1 MTEIQIHNKKEL
13 HTFCTEALHEWGEQR
28 MRERQEEKEKLLAD
42 ERLCKLRKQIYREKI
57 LSIPREYMIF
67 YDMKTTGLDPDTDQI
82 IQFSACDGKG
92 RVLID
97 TYIHPTEDAFKK
109 IMEGFGGA
117 KLFDEKDAEAIRML
131 MESPSK
137 EDALADI
144 QDQFCQSRLCA
155 GYGNS
160 YFDDHFLEKSGILFD
175 ENSQLRID
183 LKAEFDYFSRF
194 HTMKKGYFRNF
205 LISHTLESAAAYFSY
220 DWEGNPGCPHST
232 LENAFA
238 TLFIFNCFLSEP
250 TEEETHVENGSCL
263 E

>member
-1 MTEIQIHNKKEL
+1 MTEMHNKKEL

-42 ERLCKLRKQIYREKI
+42 ERLCKLRKQTYREQI

-97 TYIHPTEDAFKK
+97 TTIRPTEDVLKK
-109 IMEGFGGA
+109 LTEEFP
-117 KLFDEKDAEAIRML
+117 FDENKAEAVRML
-131 MESPSK
+131 IESPTK
-137 EDALADI
+137 NTVLVDI

-155 GYGNS
+155 GYGNRF
-160 YFDDHFLEKSGILFD
+160 FDDFFLEKSGILFD
-175 ENSQLRID
+175 ENEQLRID
-183 LKAEFDYFSRF
+183 LKAEFNYFSRF
-194 HTMKKGYFRNF
+194 RAIKKGFFRNF
-205 LISHTLESAAAYFSY
+205 KKVYSLDSAAAYFSY